1 MKKTRFKHKQRT
13 VTFGVCASSAIF
25 FSLSFSSFRFYSL
38 CVAVLVALWW
48 HWSRGSLSYLRKGT
62 HTPFFFSYILLRSLV
77 VPLAWIGLIFF
88 PALSLVSTTTRRFNS
103 LHTRKTTAVTPDTK
117 RKKQQELFYCL
128 CVLSLYPSWTGPW
141 IYISIYISC
150 APYALRTQLF
160 LRNGPSYFFYSYL
173 LPYSIIS
180 IFGCCVLN
188 NNVKKNL

>member
-62 HTPFFFSYILLRSLV
+62 HTPFFFFLYSSPITRRSISV
-77 VPLAWIGLIFF
+77 DWPHFF

-103 LHTRKTTAVTPDTK
+103 LHTRKPTAVTPDTK

-128 CVLSLYPSWTGPW
+128 CVLSLYPS
-141 IYISIYISC
+141 
-150 APYALRTQLF
+150 
-160 LRNGPSYFFYSYL
+160 
-173 LPYSIIS
+173 
-180 IFGCCVLN
+180 
-188 NNVKKNL
+188 